1 MLRVL
6 VIDESRTRAAEIC
19 AGLALAGHQVA
30 AVLPSAIDL
39 VKQVEATRPD
49 IILIETDSPT
59 RDTLEHLSVL
69 DRANP
74 RPIVMFTQ
82 DADSQAIREA
92 VQAGVSAYVVDG
104 LDVSRIKPVIDVAV
118 AQFESHQALRNE
130 LAESNRKLS
139 ERKTVDRAKG
149 TPDEGAFAVRG
160 GCLSRAAQAGDG
172 ARQDHR
178 GRLAGRHRHGEPAAL
193 NAAVASRPRGAFF
206 RRDEFFL

>member
-6 VIDESRTRAAEIC
+6 VIDESRTRAGDIC
-19 AGLALAGHQVA
+19 ASLALAGHQVA

-39 VKQVEATRPD
+39 VRHVESTRPD

-74 RPIVMFTQ
+74 RPIVMFAQ
-82 DADSQAIREA
+82 DADSQAIRKA

-104 LDVSRIKPVIDVAV
+104 VEASRIKPVIDLAV

-130 LAESNRKLS
+130 LAESNRKLA
-139 ERKTVDRAKG
+139 ERKLVDRAKG
-149 TPDEGAFAVRG
+149 MLMKARSLSEDDAYHALRKLAMERG
-160 GCLSRAAQAGDG
+160 KTI
-172 ARQDHR
+172 
-178 GRLAGRHRHGEPAAL
+178 
-193 NAAVASRPRGAFF
+193 AAVSQAVIDMAN
-206 RRDEFFL
+206 LLL

>member
-6 VIDESRTRAAEIC
+6 VIDESRTRAGDIC
-19 AGLALAGHQVA
+19 ASLALAGHQVA

-39 VKQVEATRPD
+39 VRHVESTRPD

-74 RPIVMFTQ
+74 RPIVMFAQ
-82 DADSQAIREA
+82 DADSQAIRKA

-104 LDVSRIKPVIDVAV
+104 VEASRIKPVIDLAV

-130 LAESNRKLS
+130 LAESNRKLA
-139 ERKTVDRAKG
+139 ERKLVDRAKG
-149 TPDEGAFAVRG
+149 MLMKARSLSEDDAYHALRKLAMERG
-160 GCLSRAAQAGDG
+160 KTI
-172 ARQDHR
+172 
-178 GRLAGRHRHGEPAAL
+178 
-193 NAAVASRPRGAFF
+193 AAVSQDVIDMAN
-206 RRDEFFL
+206 LLL

>member
-6 VIDESRTRAAEIC
+6 VIDESRSRAAEIC

-39 VKQVEATRPD
+39 VKQVEATHPD

-74 RPIVMFTQ
+74 RPVVMFTQ
-82 DADSQAIREA
+82 EADSQAIRLA

-104 LDVSRIKPVIDVAV
+104 LDASRIKPVIDVAV

-130 LAESNRKLS
+130 LALSNRKLG
-139 ERKTVDRAKG
+139 ERKSIDRAKG
-149 TPDEGAFAVRG
+149 VLMKARSISEDDAYRMLRKLAMDRG
-160 GCLSRAAQAGDG
+160 KSMASVS
-172 ARQDHR
+172 QDVIDMVNV
-178 GRLAGRHRHGEPAAL
+178 LL
-193 NAAVASRPRGAFF
+193 
-206 RRDEFFL
+206 

>member
-6 VIDESRTRAAEIC
+6 VIDESRTRAGDIC
-19 AGLALAGHQVA
+19 ASLALAGHQVA

-39 VKQVEATRPD
+39 VRHVEATRPD

-74 RPIVMFTQ
+74 RPIVMFAQ
-82 DADSQAIREA
+82 DADSQAIRKA

-104 LDVSRIKPVIDVAV
+104 VEASRIKPVLDVAV

-130 LAESNRKLS
+130 LAESNRKLV
-139 ERKTVDRAKG
+139 ERKLVDRAKG
-149 TPDEGAFAVRG
+149 MLMKARSLSEDDAYHALRKLAMERG
-160 GCLSRAAQAGDG
+160 KTI
-172 ARQDHR
+172 
-178 GRLAGRHRHGEPAAL
+178 
-193 NAAVASRPRGAFF
+193 AAVSQDVIDMAN
-206 RRDEFFL
+206 LLL

>member
-6 VIDESRTRAAEIC
+6 VIDESRSRAGEIC

-82 DADSQAIREA
+82 DAGSQAIRQA
-92 VQAGVSAYVVDG
+92 VRAGVSAYVVDG
-104 LDVSRIKPVIDVAV
+104 LDLSRITPVIDVAV

-149 TPDEGAFAVRG
+149 LLMKARSMTEDDAYHALRKLAMARG
-160 GCLSRAAQAGDG
+160 KSI
-172 ARQDHR
+172 
-178 GRLAGRHRHGEPAAL
+178 
-193 NAAVASRPRGAFF
+193 AAVSEDMIDMA
-206 RRDEFFL
+206 ELLL